1 LESGT
6 NFAQVEL
13 LGRQQEVRFA
23 MAASAMAGQQMEM
36 MGSRVK
42 AQSRAESLT
51 ARNRELF
58 ETQRRA
64 RRGPTPEVF
73 FTKHIDNS
81 RIVKADDPERRR
93 EMRTFTAV
101 MSVLFVLVMVYVWQH
116 FSAIEIGYHVEAQ
129 KQQVEQL
136 REQNR
141 QLRLSEAQLTEP
153 GRIDRVARQLGLNEP
168 QPGQVVRPEGGDPN
182 AAVLAQANTS
192 GMQMVQ

>member
-1 LESGT
+1 
-6 NFAQVEL
+6 
-13 LGRQQEVRFA
+13 
-23 MAASAMAGQQMEM
+23 MAASAIAGQQMEM
-36 MGSRVK
+36 MGVRRP
-42 AQSRAESLT
+42 AQSRAGSL
-51 ARNRELF
+51 AERNRELYDA
-58 ETQRRA
+58 QRRA

-101 MSVLFVLVMVYVWQH
+101 MSVLFLLVMVYVWQH

-136 REQNR
+136 REDNR
-141 QLRLSEAQLTEP
+141 QLRLSEAQLTNP
-153 GRIDRVARQLGLNEP
+153 TRIDRVARQLGLNEP

-182 AAVLAQANTS
+182 APVLAQAQAP
-192 GMQMVQ
+192 GMQIAQ

>member
-1 LESGT
+1 
-6 NFAQVEL
+6 
-13 LGRQQEVRFA
+13 

-42 AQSRAESLT
+42 TQGRTESLA

-58 ETQRRA
+58 ELQRRA

-101 MSVLFVLVMVYVWQH
+101 MSVLFLLVMVYVWQH
-116 FSAIEIGYHVEAQ
+116 FSAIETGYHVEVQ

-136 REQNR
+136 REENR
-141 QLRLSEAQLTEP
+141 QLRLSEAQLTNP
-153 GRIDRVARQLGLNEP
+153 TRIDRVARQLGLNEP

-182 AAVLAQANTS
+182 APVLAQANAP
-192 GMQMVQ
+192 GIQIAQ